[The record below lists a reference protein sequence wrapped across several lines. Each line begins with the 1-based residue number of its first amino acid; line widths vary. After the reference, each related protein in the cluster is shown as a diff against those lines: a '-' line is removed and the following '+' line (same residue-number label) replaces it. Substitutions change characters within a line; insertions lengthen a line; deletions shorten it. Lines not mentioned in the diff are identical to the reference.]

1 MEIRTLPDFL
11 INQIAAGEVIER
23 PAFIIKELV
32 ENAID
37 AMATEISI
45 IVKDGG
51 KKEIIVFDN
60 GIGMT
65 SDQLKLSIQRHA
77 TSKLPRNNL
86 NDISFLGFRG
96 EALPSIAS
104 ISELKIESCRK
115 ELDQGWCLQLKNNQI
130 IKLSPSSIKFGTKI
144 TVNNL
149 FENVPARL
157 KFLKS
162 NQVENKN
169 SLQII
174 KKIALGHPEIKFLYK
189 FEENLTHVYKKEN
202 FNNEGFKQR
211 ILEVFQD
218 DFFSN
223 SLLVENKIQSDLG
236 DIKLRGF
243 ISIPSYNKVN
253 QSYQFLFVNGRPVQ
267 DRGLSAVIRLSYRD
281 TLPRGRHPLYC
292 LMLDLSNDQIDVNVH
307 PTKLEVKFQN
317 YEFLKSFVINSI
329 TKALQIKNN
338 NKISKTFN
346 ISEISDNIPS
356 HKSELEEQT
365 FLDTLN
371 ANPKIKTLYDQEKD
385 EFLKKTTEYPL
396 GSALYQ
402 FKKNFII
409 SITSDDILLI
419 DQHAAHERILF
430 EKMKKNISTQNVT
443 KQILLIPININMD
456 QTKIKTLFEY
466 NDLLKKIGLEIE
478 KFGENSILIREV
490 PSLLINYDIKQI
502 IVDLCDD
509 LMEIGMPKS
518 LDEKINLILGN
529 ICCHK
534 SIRSGRIL
542 NLDEMNALLREMEVT
557 PNSGQC
563 NHGRPTS
570 IALSVKQIEKL
581 FERI

>member
-23 PAFIIKELV
+23 PAFIIKELI

-37 AMATEISI
+37 AKATEINI
-45 IVKDGG
+45 IVKEGG
-51 KKEIIVFDN
+51 KKEIIVSDN

-65 SDQLKLSIQRHA
+65 ADQLKLSVNRHA
-77 TSKLPRNNL
+77 TSKLPENNL
-86 NDISFLGFRG
+86 NDINFLGFRG

-104 ISELKIESCRK
+104 ISELKIESCK
-115 ELDQGWCLQLKNNQI
+115 KDLNEGWCIKLKNNQI
-130 IKLSPSSIKFGTKI
+130 IKFQPSPIKIGTKI
-144 TVNNL
+144 EVNNV

-174 KKIALGHPEIKFLYK
+174 KKIALGHPEIKFSYK
-189 FEENLTHVYKKEN
+189 FEENLSHVYKKEN
-202 FNNEGFKQR
+202 LDRAGFKQR

-223 SLLVENKIQSDLG
+223 SLLVENKIKSDLG
-236 DIKLRGF
+236 NINLRGF
-243 ISIPSYNKVN
+243 ISIPSYNKIN
-253 QSYQFLFVNGRPVQ
+253 QSYQFLFVNGRPIQ
-267 DRGLSAVIRLSYRD
+267 DRGLSTVIRLSYRD

-292 LMLDLSNDQIDVNVH
+292 LMLDVANEQIDVNVH

-338 NKISKTFN
+338 NKISKTLN
-346 ISEISDNIPS
+346 ISEISYNIPS
-356 HKSELEEQT
+356 HKSETEEQT
-365 FLDTLN
+365 FLDTLK
-371 ANPKIKTLYDQEKD
+371 ANPKIKTLYDEEKD
-385 EFLKKTTEYPL
+385 EFSKKTTEYPL

-409 SITSDDILLI
+409 SITSNDILLI

-456 QTKIKTLFEY
+456 QIKIKTLFEY

-478 KFGENSILIREV
+478 KFGEKTILIREV
-490 PSLLINYDIKQI
+490 PSILINYDIKQI

-509 LMEIGMPKS
+509 LIEIGMPKS
-518 LDEKINLILGN
+518 LDEKINLILGT

-534 SIRSGRIL
+534 SIRSGRTL
-542 NLDEMNALLREMEVT
+542 NLEEMNALLREMEIT

>member
-23 PAFIIKELV
+23 PAFIIKELI

-37 AMATEISI
+37 AKANEINI

-51 KKEIIVFDN
+51 KKEIIVSDN

-65 SDQLKLSIQRHA
+65 PDQLKHCIKRHA
-77 TSKLPRNNL
+77 TSKLPKNNL
-86 NDISFLGFRG
+86 NDIKFLGFRG
-96 EALPSIAS
+96 EALPAIAS
-104 ISELKIESCRK
+104 ISKLKIESFK
-115 ELDQGWCLQLKNNQI
+115 KDLSEGWCIKLKNNQVI
-130 IKLSPSSIKFGTKI
+130 QFCPSSIKFGTKI
-144 TVNNL
+144 TVNNI

-189 FEENLTHVYKKEN
+189 FEENLSHVYKKEN

-292 LMLDLSNDQIDVNVH
+292 LMLDISNDQIDVNVH

-317 YEFLKSFVINSI
+317 YEFLKSFVITSI

-346 ISEISDNIPS
+346 ISEISNNIS
-356 HKSELEEQT
+356 LHRSKLEEQT

-402 FKKNFII
+402 FKNNFII

-430 EKMKKNISTQNVT
+430 EKMKKNISKQNVT
-443 KQILLIPININMD
+443 KQILLIPININID
-456 QTKIKTLFEY
+456 QNKIKTLFEY
-466 NDLLKKIGLEIE
+466 NGLLKKIGLEIE

-490 PSLLINYDIKQI
+490 PSLLMNYDIKQI

-518 LDEKINLILGN
+518 FDEKINLILGN

-542 NLDEMNALLREMEVT
+542 NLEEMNALLREMEVT

>member
-23 PAFIIKELV
+23 PALIIKELV

-37 AMATEISI
+37 AKATEINI
-45 IVKDGG
+45 IVKDAG
-51 KKEIIVFDN
+51 KKEIIVSDN

-65 SDQLKLSIQRHA
+65 SDQLKLCIKRHA
-77 TSKLPRNNL
+77 TSKLPNNNL

-115 ELDQGWCLQLKNNQI
+115 DLNEGWCIKLKNNKVTQFCPSP
-130 IKLSPSSIKFGTKI
+130 IKIGTKI
-144 TVNNL
+144 IVNNV
-149 FENVPARL
+149 FKNVPARL

-174 KKIALGHPEIKFLYK
+174 KKIALGHPEIKFSYK
-189 FEENLTHVYKKEN
+189 FEENLNHIYKKEN
-202 FNNEGFKQR
+202 LNSEGFKQR

-223 SLLVENKIQSDLG
+223 SLLVENQIKSELG
-236 DIKLRGF
+236 NINLRGF
-243 ISIPSYNKVN
+243 VSIPSYNKVN

-267 DRGLSAVIRLSYRD
+267 DRGLSTVIRLSYRD

-292 LMLDLSNDQIDVNVH
+292 LMLEISNDQIDVNVH

-317 YEFLKSFVINSI
+317 YEFLKSFFISSI
-329 TKALQIKNN
+329 TKALQIKN
-338 NKISKTFN
+338 KKQISKTLNVSSIKNNIEFN
-346 ISEISDNIPS
+346 KTD
-356 HKSELEEQT
+356 LEEQN
-365 FLDTLN
+365 FLNTLD
-371 ANPKIKTLYDQEKD
+371 ANPKIKTLYNQENDK
-385 EFLKKTTEYPL
+385 FLNKSKEYPL

-402 FKKNFII
+402 FKKNYII
-409 SITSDDILLI
+409 SITSNDILLI

-430 EKMKKNISTQNVT
+430 EKIKKNLSLQNVT

-456 QTKIKTLFEY
+456 EIKIKTLFEY
-466 NDLLKKIGLEIE
+466 EDLLKKIGLEIE
-478 KFGENSILIREV
+478 KFGERNIIVREV
-490 PSLLINYDIKQI
+490 PSILVNYDIKQI
-502 IVDLCDD
+502 IIDLSDD
-509 LMEIGMPKS
+509 LMETGIPKS
-518 LDEKINLILGN
+518 FDEKVNLILGN

-570 IALSVKQIEKL
+570 ITLSVKQIEKL

>member
-1 MEIRTLPDFL
+1 MEIRTLPEFL

-23 PAFIIKELV
+23 PAFIIKELI

-37 AMATEISI
+37 AKATEISI
-45 IVKDGG
+45 VVNDGG
-51 KKEIIVFDN
+51 KKEIIVSDN
-60 GIGMT
+60 GVGMT
-65 SDQLKLSIQRHA
+65 SDELKLCVKRHA

-104 ISELKIESCRK
+104 ISQLKIESCRK
-115 ELDQGWCLQLKNNQI
+115 ELNEGWCIKLKNNQVSQFCPSP
-130 IKLSPSSIKFGTKI
+130 IKIGTKI
-144 TVNNL
+144 TVNNV

-189 FEENLTHVYKKEN
+189 FEENLSHVYKKEN
-202 FNNEGFKQR
+202 SNTEGFKQR

-218 DFFSN
+218 DFFLN
-223 SLLVENKIQSDLG
+223 SLLIENKIQSDLG
-236 DIKLRGF
+236 GIKLRGF

-253 QSYQFLFVNGRPVQ
+253 QSHQFLFVNGRPVQ

-292 LMLDLSNDQIDVNVH
+292 LMLEISNDQIDVNVH

-317 YEFLKSFVINSI
+317 YEFLKSFVITSI
-329 TKALQIKNN
+329 TKALKIKNK
-338 NKISKTFN
+338 NKISKIFDTSKVSNNFVSN
-346 ISEISDNIPS
+346 KN
-356 HKSELEEQT
+356 ELEGCT
-365 FLDTLN
+365 FLDTLD

-385 EFLKKTTEYPL
+385 KFLKKTTEYPL

-409 SITSDDILLI
+409 SITSNDILLI

-430 EKMKKNISTQNVT
+430 EKMKKNIAMQDVT
-443 KQILLIPININMD
+443 KQILLIPISINMD
-456 QTKIKTLFEY
+456 EIKVKTLFEY
-466 NDLLKKIGLEIE
+466 NYLLKKIGLEIE
-478 KFGENSILIREV
+478 KFGEGKILIREV
-490 PSLLINYDIKQI
+490 PSLFINYDIKQI
-502 IVDLCDD
+502 IIDLCDD
-509 LMEIGMPKS
+509 LMEIGLPKS

-570 IALSVKQIEKL
+570 IALSIKQIEKL

>member
-23 PAFIIKELV
+23 PAFIIKELL

-37 AMATEISI
+37 AKATEINI

-51 KKEIIVFDN
+51 RKEIIVSDN

-65 SDQLKLSIQRHA
+65 SDQLKLSIKRHA
-77 TSKLPRNNL
+77 TSKLPKNNL
-86 NDISFLGFRG
+86 NDINFLGFRG

-115 ELDQGWCLQLKNNQI
+115 KLDQGWCIELNNNNT
-130 IKLSPSSIKFGTKI
+130 IKFSPSPIKIGTKI
-144 TVNNL
+144 IVKNL

-189 FEENLTHVYKKEN
+189 FEENLSHVYKKEN
-202 FNNEGFKQR
+202 LNTEGFKER

-218 DFFSN
+218 DFLPN
-223 SLLVENKIQSDLG
+223 SLLVENEIKSDLG

-253 QSYQFLFVNGRPVQ
+253 QSNQFLFVNGRPVQ
-267 DRGLSAVIRLSYRD
+267 DRGLSTVIRLSYRD

-292 LMLDLSNDQIDVNVH
+292 LMLDISNEQIDVNVH

-317 YEFLKSFVINSI
+317 YEFLKSFVITSI
-329 TKALQIKNN
+329 TNALQIKNS
-338 NKISKTFN
+338 NKISKSFN
-346 ISEISDNIPS
+346 ISEISKNIQS
-356 HKSELEEQT
+356 NKSELEEQT
-365 FLDTLN
+365 FLDTLD
-371 ANPKIKTLYDQEKD
+371 ANPTIKTLYDQGNED
-385 EFLKKTTEYPL
+385 VLGKTKEYPL

-409 SITSDDILLI
+409 SITSNDILLI

-430 EKMKKNISTQNVT
+430 EKMKKNISMQDIT

-456 QTKIKTLFEY
+456 EIKIKTLFEY
-466 NDLLKKIGLEIE
+466 SDLLKKIGLEIE
-478 KFGENSILIREV
+478 KFGERGILIREV
-490 PSLLINYDIKQI
+490 PSLLINYDIRQI
-502 IVDLCDD
+502 VIDLCDD
-509 LMEIGMPKS
+509 LMEIGIPKS
-518 LDEKINLILGN
+518 FDEKVSLILGN

-542 NLDEMNALLREMEVT
+542 NIDQMNALLREMEVT

>member
-23 PAFIIKELV
+23 PAFIIKELI

-37 AMATEISI
+37 AKATEINI

-51 KKEIIVFDN
+51 KKEIIVSDD
-60 GIGMT
+60 GVGMT
-65 SDQLKLSIQRHA
+65 SDQLKLSIKRHA
-77 TSKLPRNNL
+77 TSKLPENNL

-104 ISELKIESCRK
+104 ISELKIESCRR
-115 ELDQGWCLQLKNNQI
+115 ELNEGWYIKLKNYQVT
-130 IKLSPSSIKFGTKI
+130 KFSPSPIKIGTKI
-144 TVNNL
+144 TVNNV
-149 FENVPARL
+149 FKNVPARL

-189 FEENLTHVYKKEN
+189 FEENLSHIYKKEN
-202 FNNEGFKQR
+202 LNTEGFKQR
-211 ILEVFQD
+211 IIEVFQD

-223 SLLVENKIQSDLG
+223 SLLVENNIKSELG
-236 DIKLRGF
+236 NIKLTGF

-267 DRGLSAVIRLSYRD
+267 DRGLSTVIRLSYRD

-292 LMLDLSNDQIDVNVH
+292 LMLDISNDQIDVNVH
-307 PTKLEVKFQN
+307 PTKLEIKFQN
-317 YEFLKSFVINSI
+317 YEFLKSFVISSI
-329 TKALQIKNN
+329 TKALQIKNKN
-338 NKISKTFN
+338 HISKTLN
-346 ISEISDNIPS
+346 ISKISNNS
-356 HKSELEEQT
+356 VSNKKELEDQS
-365 FLDTLN
+365 FLDTLD
-371 ANPKIKTLYDQEKD
+371 ANPKIKTLYDQENY
-385 EFLKKTTEYPL
+385 EYLNKTKEYPL

-402 FKKNFII
+402 FRKNFII
-409 SITSDDILLI
+409 SITSNDILLI

-430 EKMKKNISTQNVT
+430 EKMKKNISTQNPT
-443 KQILLIPININMD
+443 KQILLIPININID
-456 QTKIKTLFEY
+456 ETKIKTLFEY

-478 KFGENSILIREV
+478 KFGEKNILIREV
-490 PSLLINYDIKQI
+490 PSLLLNYDIKQI
-502 IVDLCDD
+502 IIDLCDD
-509 LMEIGMPKS
+509 LMEIGIPKS
-518 LDEKINLILGN
+518 LDEKVNLILGN

-534 SIRSGRIL
+534 SIRSGRML
-542 NLDEMNALLREMEVT
+542 SLEEMNALLREMEVT

-570 IALSVKQIEKL
+570 ITLSVKQIEKL
-581 FERI
+581 FERT

>member
-23 PAFIIKELV
+23 PAFIIKELL

-37 AMATEISI
+37 AKATEINI

-51 KKEIIVFDN
+51 RKEIIVSDN

-65 SDQLKLSIQRHA
+65 SDQLKLSIKRHA
-77 TSKLPRNNL
+77 TSKLPKNNL
-86 NDISFLGFRG
+86 NDINFLGFRG

-115 ELDQGWCLQLKNNQI
+115 KLDQGWCIELKNNNT
-130 IKLSPSSIKFGTKI
+130 IKFSPSPIKIGTKI
-144 TVNNL
+144 IVNNI

-189 FEENLTHVYKKEN
+189 FEENLSHVYKKEN
-202 FNNEGFKQR
+202 LNTGGFKER

-218 DFFSN
+218 DFLPN
-223 SLLVENKIQSDLG
+223 SLLVENEIKSDLG

-253 QSYQFLFVNGRPVQ
+253 QSNQFLFVNGRPVQ
-267 DRGLSAVIRLSYRD
+267 DRGLSTVIKLSYRD

-292 LMLDLSNDQIDVNVH
+292 LMLDISNEQIDVNVH

-317 YEFLKSFVINSI
+317 YEFLKSFVITSI
-329 TKALQIKNN
+329 TNALQIKNS
-338 NKISKTFN
+338 NKISKSFN
-346 ISEISDNIPS
+346 ISEISNNIQS
-356 HKSELEEQT
+356 NKSELEEQT
-365 FLDTLN
+365 FLDTLD
-371 ANPKIKTLYDQEKD
+371 ANPKIKTLYDQGNED
-385 EFLKKTTEYPL
+385 ILGKTKEYPL

-409 SITSDDILLI
+409 SITSNDILLI

-430 EKMKKNISTQNVT
+430 EKMKKNISMQDIT

-456 QTKIKTLFEY
+456 EIKIKTLFEY
-466 NDLLKKIGLEIE
+466 SDLLKKIGLEIE
-478 KFGENSILIREV
+478 KFGERGILIREV
-490 PSLLINYDIKQI
+490 PSLLINYDIRQI
-502 IVDLCDD
+502 VIDLCDD
-509 LMEIGMPKS
+509 LMEIGIPKS
-518 LDEKINLILGN
+518 FDEKVSLILGN

-542 NLDEMNALLREMEVT
+542 NIDQMNALLREMEVT

>member
-23 PAFIIKELV
+23 PAFIIKELI
-32 ENAID
+32 ENAVD
-37 AMATEISI
+37 AKATEINI

-51 KKEIIVFDN
+51 KKEIIISDN

-65 SDQLKLSIQRHA
+65 ADQLKLSINRHA
-77 TSKLPRNNL
+77 TSKLPKNNL
-86 NDISFLGFRG
+86 NDINFLGFRG

-104 ISELKIESCRK
+104 ISELKIESCK
-115 ELDQGWCLQLKNNQI
+115 KDLSEGWCIKLKNNQI
-130 IKLSPSSIKFGTKI
+130 IKFQPSPIKTGTKI
-144 TVNNL
+144 IVNNV

-174 KKIALGHPEIKFLYK
+174 KKIALGHPEIKFSYK
-189 FEENLTHVYKKEN
+189 FEDNLNHVYKKEN
-202 FNNEGFKQR
+202 LNREGFKQR

-223 SLLVENKIQSDLG
+223 SLLVENKIKSDLG
-236 DIKLRGF
+236 HINLRGF

-253 QSYQFLFVNGRPVQ
+253 QSYQFLFVNGRPIQ
-267 DRGLSAVIRLSYRD
+267 DRGLSTVIRLSYRD

-292 LMLDLSNDQIDVNVH
+292 LMLDVANEQIDVNVH

-317 YEFLKSFVINSI
+317 YEFLKSFVITSI

-346 ISEISDNIPS
+346 ISEISNNIPS
-356 HKSELEEQT
+356 YKSELEEQT

-409 SITSDDILLI
+409 SITSNDILLI

-443 KQILLIPININMD
+443 KQILLIPINVNMD
-456 QTKIKTLFEY
+456 QIKIKTLFEY

-478 KFGENSILIREV
+478 KFGEKAILIREV
-490 PSLLINYDIKQI
+490 PSLLINYNIKQI

-581 FERI
+581 FERV